1 MLEGTHSRV
10 LDRSKG
16 FISITNDET
25 LYHAVRMPRLFDHKS
40 AAQRKAVLQE
50 ETTALKKPCVTIREN
65 TERPITVEIGTN
77 VLAGTAREGIL
88 QAYRDSLEKK
98 DRAAIP
104 PSGTAGPPS
113 GYGKCY

>member
-50 ETTALKKPCVTIREN
+50 ETTALKKPCITIREN
-65 TERPITVEIGTN
+65 KERPITIEIATN
-77 VLAGTAREGIL
+77 VLAGTPRVGIL
-88 QAYRDSLEKK
+88 RGYRNSLEKK
-98 DRAAIP
+98 AHAAVPLMWDGRASERIWEV
-104 PSGTAGPPS
+104 
-113 GYGKCY
+113 